1 MPVREDRKREAGP
14 GRSPRETA
22 GPGCVSL
29 CVFTSGL
36 DSTVEVRRMNT
47 SSTGLSENVAGAL
60 CYALGWVTGL
70 VFLVIERQ
78 SEFVRFHAMQSL
90 IAFGL
95 LSVAGF
101 VINVMPG
108 LGTFLSWLISMLAVV
123 LWILLMFK
131 AWSGERYRLP
141 WVGEEAEKQVRRM
154 G

>member
-1 MPVREDRKREAGP
+1 
-14 GRSPRETA
+14 
-22 GPGCVSL
+22 
-29 CVFTSGL
+29 
-36 DSTVEVRRMNT
+36 MNT

-108 LGTFLSWLISMLAVV
+108 LGSFLSWLISMLAVV